1 MDEKIK
7 ELLRCG
13 CSPASEFDP
22 TYYFSNPSCG
32 LVDYAIHHVGDGSST
47 SKGFVYR
54 WYSQPCY
61 MSLAQGAKMTEVES
75 TSQYNH
81 TTMQYE
87 RIPGVFLGKAEYV
100 WIALRLPSTS
110 KYGMD
115 YEDDLNREDIAGDYD
130 YDDDIDRLYDDQ
142 DEPVKTSADDELA
155 VKWWKYVFSQKYSP
169 WRKAIIAP
177 VEYLKNDKDQ
187 IIGAKLMMDNTIHSQ
202 NFVSMCIASRL
213 PWENL
218 GHLRIWGHMRD
229 AGFKCYE
236 AMYIT
241 AHLRYLRNGKDIGF
255 RTCSGHFTFAPWET
269 NINIQWLKDGTPKCD
284 DRMLTVDHY
293 SAVEYIWN
301 DYNTKVV
308 SEITDTV
315 LYPILRN
322 SEIQYDG
329 FFKAAFERSEERDNL
344 IGVLGTWDVVLPK
357 LKENYD
363 KWKA

>member
-1 MDEKIK
+1 MDKKLK
-7 ELLRCG
+7 ELLAYG
-13 CSPASEFDP
+13 YGPASEFDP
-22 TYYFSNPSCG
+22 TYYFSNPSSG
-32 LVDYAIHHVGDGSST
+32 LVDFAIHHTNDIVH
-47 SKGFVYR
+47 R
-54 WYSQPCY
+54 WYNQPCY
-61 MSLAQGAKMTEVES
+61 MNLAVGASLTEVEAGS
-75 TSQYNH
+75 RYNH
-81 TTMQYE
+81 STHRYE
-87 RIPGVFLGKAEYV
+87 HLPGTSLGKSDYV

-115 YEDDLNREDIAGDYD
+115 YEDDLNRDEIAGDHD
-130 YDDDIDRLYDDQ
+130 YDDDTDDPLYG
-142 DEPVKTSADDELA
+142 DEDTPVKTSADDELA

-229 AGFKCYE
+229 AGFKRYE
-236 AMYIT
+236 SMYIA

-269 NINIQWLKDGTPKCD
+269 NINIKWLRDGTPKCSNQ
-284 DRMLTVDHY
+284 MLTVDHY
-293 SAVEYIWN
+293 YRVEYIWN
-301 DYNTKVV
+301 DTHSRVV
-308 SEITDTV
+308 NKITDIL

-322 SEIQYDG
+322 SGIQYSG
-329 FFKAAFERSEERDNL
+329 SFKSAFDRSEECDGL
-344 IGVLGTWDVVLPK
+344 TSVLGTWDVVLPK